1 MHERQM
7 LLCCA
12 SLTPS
17 LRKLLPELHRADVVS
32 VTVGPPLSLMAACSN
47 ELVSQRAVFAEE
59 QGKQAAL
66 GTLVRSSPGL
76 TLVVCSTRK
85 RCELVLYLLQG
96 EGVTAL
102 DGNLSD
108 KLKPKEREA
117 ALQSFSSGKT
127 RVLLVCDAALKELGL
142 VGLGV
147 PIAHVIGFDL
157 PGMEARRRTPTPG
170 IAAHARTARARA
182 RKTKEQAPSQWLA
195 AQICSPPLCSAA
207 AIRRAN
213 VARRASGP
221 PGDDQHA
228 RRRHRVARGA
238 YAAGGAASSHRQRRA
253 ALARRPGDARPL
265 GGARGVRRAPFH
277 CRLPRRLARAE
288 GWERGRAS
296 GRKGGRGVGH
306 LRCAIAFRLCGCAHT
321 LFVMRAPALHSLTM

>member
-1 MHERQM
+1 VHERQT

-59 QGKQAAL
+59 RGKQAAL
-66 GTLVRSSPGL
+66 GALVRGTPGL

-85 RCELVLYLLQG
+85 RCELTLHLLQG

-108 KLKPKEREA
+108 KLKPREREA
-117 ALQSFSSGKT
+117 ALQSFSSGAT
-127 RVLLVCDAALKELGL
+127 RVLLVCDAALKQLGL

-157 PGMEARRRTPTPG
+157 PGMEARPRRIPTDPT
-170 IAAHARTARARA
+170 ASPRSPARPMPLVCATARLL
-182 RKTKEQAPSQWLA
+182 T
-195 AQICSPPLCSAA
+195 SPP
-207 AIRRAN
+207 
-213 VARRASGP
+213 VARRRSNTSSGC
-221 PGDDQHA
+221 
-228 RRRHRVARGA
+228 RTW
-238 YAAGGAASSHRQRRA
+238 
-253 ALARRPGDARPL
+253 
-265 GGARGVRRAPFH
+265 GARAT
-277 CRLPRRLARAE
+277 
-288 GWERGRAS
+288 RAS
-296 GRKGGRGVGH
+296 
-306 LRCAIAFRLCGCAHT
+306 
-321 LFVMRAPALHSLTM
+321 